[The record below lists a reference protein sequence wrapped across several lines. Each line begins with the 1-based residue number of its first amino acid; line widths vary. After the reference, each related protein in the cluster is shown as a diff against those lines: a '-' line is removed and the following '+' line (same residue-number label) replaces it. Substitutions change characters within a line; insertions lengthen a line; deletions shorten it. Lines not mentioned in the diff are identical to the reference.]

1 MTKKFSLW
9 RGDSPRE
16 TVEGV
21 SAVVTKEPAGLT
33 VKVKQSAGKMKV
45 FKGVTAFT
53 EESEVVKIP

>member
-9 RGDSPRE
+9 RGETRE

-21 SAVVTKEPAGLT
+21 SAIVTKEPAGLT
-33 VKVKQSAGKMKV
+33 VKVKQAVGKRKV

-53 EESEVVKIP
+53 EESEIVKIP